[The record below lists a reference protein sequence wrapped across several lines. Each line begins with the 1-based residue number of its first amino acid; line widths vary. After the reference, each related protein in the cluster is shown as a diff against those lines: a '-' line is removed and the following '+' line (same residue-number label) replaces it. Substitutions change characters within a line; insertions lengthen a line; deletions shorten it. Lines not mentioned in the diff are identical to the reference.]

1 MVTFWCFKL
10 LLQNEYWQPR
20 FMMLTC
26 SSELYNC
33 WNAKL
38 ACPVVSQYL
47 VVGHNPKVVAT
58 YSMSTGVCHLLTI
71 REMTF
76 LHAEQIFLT
85 AKTHLLK
92 ITLESHAKFKLNHI
106 CSMYILPSCKDSNLM
121 WPHRK
126 YVVYVNF
133 NRISYSLSNK
143 IDKKI
148 H

>member
-1 MVTFWCFKL
+1 MIFSSQRFLQKRTNEFYFTTMKPQIDLFSFVFWRKL
-10 LLQNEYWQPR
+10 KTPKIHFAIKWPI
-20 FMMLTC
+20 TC
-26 SSELYNC
+26 SSELRYSELCNC

-38 ACPVVSQYL
+38 ACPVVSLYL

-92 ITLESHAKFKLNHI
+92 ITLESHAKF
-106 CSMYILPSCKDSNLM
+106 NL
-121 WPHRK
+121 WFTYVHR
-126 YVVYVNF
+126 F
-133 NRISYSLSNK
+133 APL
-143 IDKKI
+143 
-148 H
+148 